1 MREER
6 EKRGW
11 SQADLAR
18 HAKKNRAVISKL
30 ENGATFPSPQTI
42 SDLATALKVSPMTIL
57 RKTGMT
63 IPISEEDE
71 MIERIEYL
79 VNSFK
84 TEHYRQIALATLE
97 ALLVQEE
104 KGGYSANGLNPATS
118 QPKP

>member
-1 MREER
+1 
-6 EKRGW
+6 
-11 SQADLAR
+11 
-18 HAKKNRAVISKL
+18 
-30 ENGATFPSPQTI
+30 
-42 SDLATALKVSPMTIL
+42 MTIL